1 MGETRAC
8 DAAVTV
14 ADRLAT
20 KQVSWNNSMG
30 EQAPLQTDTLENYIK
45 QDAAVQPFKAELN

>member
-8 DAAVTV
+8 DADVAV

-30 EQAPLQTDTLENYIK
+30 EQAPLQTDTLENYIN
-45 QDAAVQPFKAELN
+45 QDAAVQPFKA